1 MQDAVRAP
9 HDGDLVGERPG
20 ADRHTVTS
28 NRIVLAPTSTE
39 SFWLLRLYR
48 KLMPRALR
56 ARVARRVSPEAR
68 NRLLLKASAGG
79 PLRRLADRGT
89 ILWYHLRHRRLSAP
103 DTRGLA
109 RTRGRVRL
117 AEIRADLTPASARR
131 ETLDLVCAGLAAADV
146 PYFCVRPLDD
156 RQSAVGVAATDRE
169 RAVRAL
175 TGACA
180 EAGAYVGGD
189 GRYRFG
195 DRAWRSAAG
204 APVLRIV
211 RYYST
216 PDGRLVLG
224 DEHGCVVEFWTPEE
238 DDLVAPRPNRVAE
251 RVPVDGR
258 TVRVPEACLT
268 TLSPYDEPYGDYPT
282 RPEFTA
288 RLVDDVT
295 FPIDVVYTWV
305 DGSDEAWRAR
315 RDAALDAVGVARLNR
330 QAANDARYISRDE
343 LRYSLR
349 GVAAYAPWV
358 RHIWIVTDGQVP
370 PWLDTT
376 HPKVTVVDH
385 RDIFGDRGVLP
396 TFNSHA
402 IESQLH
408 HIDGLAEHFLY
419 FNDDFFLGRPVR
431 PTQFFQA
438 NGVSRFFT
446 SKAQVALGDRSV
458 ADLPVLAAGKN
469 NRRLIEEAFGP
480 VLTQKMKHVPY
491 ALRRSVLAEIEQR
504 FAKEAAETARHQF
517 RHPDD
522 IAIPSSLHH
531 YYAFLTGRA
540 APGHIN
546 YSYTDLAA
554 RETPYRLRRML
565 SLRRFD
571 VFCLN
576 DTDSDAVTQARQLE
590 LMSWFLDAYFPVP
603 SPYEKGPR

>member
-1 MQDAVRAP
+1 MQDAVRTPYDSEA
-9 HDGDLVGERPG
+9 VGERPDV
-20 ADRHTVTS
+20 DRHTVTP

-56 ARVARRVSPEAR
+56 SRVARWVSPEVR
-68 NRLLLKASAGG
+68 NRFLLKASAGG
-79 PLRRLADRGT
+79 PLRRLADRRMM
-89 ILWYHLRHRRLSAP
+89 LWYHLRHRRLVAP
-103 DTRGLA
+103 AGRGLA
-109 RTRGRVRL
+109 RARGRVRL
-117 AEIRADLTPASARR
+117 AEIRAGLTPTFARR
-131 ETLDLVCAGLAAADV
+131 ETLDLVCAGLTAAGV
-146 PYFCVRPLDD
+146 PYFCLRPLDD
-156 RQSAVGVAATDRE
+156 RQSAVGVADADRG
-169 RAVRAL
+169 RAIRAL
-175 TGACA
+175 AAACA
-180 EAGAYVGGD
+180 EAGAYVGDGD
-189 GRYRFG
+189 HHRFG
-195 DRAWRSAAG
+195 GRAWRSVAS

-224 DEHGCVVEFWTPEE
+224 EEHGCTVEFWTREE

-251 RVPVDGR
+251 RVPADGR
-258 TVRVPEACLT
+258 TVGVPEACLT
-268 TLSPYDEPYGDYPT
+268 TLSPYGEPYGDYPT

-288 RLVDDVT
+288 RLVDDVA

-305 DGSDEAWRAR
+305 DGADEAWRAR
-315 RDAALDAVGVARLNR
+315 RDAALEAVGVARLNR

-370 PWLDTT
+370 PWLDAD

-385 RDIFGDRGVLP
+385 RDIFDDRGVLP

-408 HIDGLAEHFLY
+408 HIEGLAEHFLY

-431 PTQFFQA
+431 PAQFFQA

-480 VLTQKMKHVPY
+480 VVTQKMKHVPY
-491 ALRRSVLAEIEQR
+491 ALRRSVLAEIEER

-576 DTDSDAVTQARQLE
+576 DTDSDAVTQARQLQ

-603 SPYEKGPR
+603 SPYEKR

>member
-9 HDGDLVGERPG
+9 YDDPVGEHPD
-20 ADRHTVTS
+20 ADRHTVAP

-48 KLMPRALR
+48 KLMPRSLR

-68 NRLLLKASAGG
+68 NRFLLKASAGG
-79 PLRRLADRGT
+79 PLRRLADRRT
-89 ILWYHLRHRRLSAP
+89 TLWYHLRHRRLLAP
-103 DTRGLA
+103 AERGLA

-117 AEIRADLTPASARR
+117 AEIRAGLTPVSVRR
-131 ETLDLVCAGLAAADV
+131 ETLDLVCASLTAAGV
-146 PYFCVRPLDD
+146 PYFCLRPLDD

-175 TGACA
+175 ARACA
-180 EAGAYVGGD
+180 EAGAYVGDD
-189 GRYRFG
+189 GRYGFG
-195 DRAWRSAAG
+195 DRAWRSVAG

-216 PDGRLVLG
+216 PDGRLVVG
-224 DEHGCVVEFWTPEE
+224 EEHGCAVEFWTREE

-251 RVPVDGR
+251 RVPADGR

-268 TLSPYDEPYGDYPT
+268 TLSPHGEPYGDYPT

-288 RLVDDVT
+288 RLVEDVT

-305 DGSDEAWRAR
+305 DGADEAWRAR
-315 RDAALDAVGVARLNR
+315 RDAALEAVGVARLNR

-370 PWLDTT
+370 PWLDVD

-385 RDIFGDRGVLP
+385 RDLFGDRGVLP

-431 PTQFFQA
+431 PAQFFQA